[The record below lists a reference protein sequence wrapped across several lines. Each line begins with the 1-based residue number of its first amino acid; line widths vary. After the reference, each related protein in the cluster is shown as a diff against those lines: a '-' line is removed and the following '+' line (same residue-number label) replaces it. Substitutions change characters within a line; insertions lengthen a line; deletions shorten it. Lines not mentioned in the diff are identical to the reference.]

1 MEAPWTSVEIYRY
14 VEISDSKSV
23 YVLMFAYLTIKYR
36 LSFEKWLSTI
46 RTSTAWIYIIVDRV
60 LIQGFNVR
68 KWPMKWFARCVKLSE
83 ESNVPEIKSK
93 FHAEQNK

>member
-1 MEAPWTSVEIYRY
+1 M
-14 VEISDSKSV
+14 
-23 YVLMFAYLTIKYR
+23 
-36 LSFEKWLSTI
+36 

-68 KWPMKWFARCVKLSE
+68 KWPMERFARCVKLSE
-83 ESNVPEIKSK
+83 ESNVAEIKSK